1 MRTACAVLA
10 ALLALTAFGCGDD
23 DGGGASSGGEL
34 TDIRVGVLPVAGMAP
49 VYLGIE
55 KGFFREEGLRVK
67 PQVAQGGAAIVPAVL
82 SNDFQFGFGN
92 NISLMVA
99 RSKGLP
105 IRIVTEGNRA
115 GRNDEESLNGLLVS
129 RKGGIESVDD
139 MAGKTFAVS
148 TLENLGE
155 VTIKATLEKHGVN
168 IDRLEFVELPFPDMN
183 VAVEKGEV
191 DVAWQAEPFVTLG
204 QEAGLR
210 KIVDPM
216 IEMMPGL
223 SIATFFGADPYMDS
237 HPEVVEGFRRA
248 MHRSF
253 DYASTH
259 MDEARAI
266 VPSFLEM
273 PPDLL
278 KKVKLNDWTSELN
291 VESIEL
297 TKRLGLEYGLI
308 EEDFNLE
315 DLLPKESE

>member
-1 MRTACAVLA
+1 VSRRAVS
-10 ALLALTAFGCGDD
+10 ALLVALLVAAGCGDD
-23 DGGGASSGGEL
+23 DDGAGSREI
-34 TDIRVGVLPVAGMAP
+34 TEIRVGVLPVAGMAP
-49 VYLGIE
+49 VYLGME
-55 KGFFREEGLRVK
+55 KGFFRDEGLKVK
-67 PQVAQGGAAIVPAVL
+67 PQVAQGGAAIVPAVV

-105 IRIVTEGNRA
+105 IRIVTEGNQAAR
-115 GRNDEESLNGLLVS
+115 DEKDSLNGLMVS
-129 RKGGIESVDD
+129 PKSGIKSVED

-155 VTIKATLEKHGVN
+155 VTIKATLDKHGVET
-168 IDRLEFVELPFPDMN
+168 DRLRFVEIPFPDMN
-183 VAVEKGEV
+183 AAVEKGEV

-204 QEAGLR
+204 EEAGLR
-210 KIVDPM
+210 KIADPM
-216 IEMMPGL
+216 IETLPGL

-237 HPEVVEGFRRA
+237 HPDVVEGFRRA

-253 DYASTH
+253 EYASSH

-266 VPSFLEM
+266 IPSFLEM

-278 KKVKLNDWTSELN
+278 KKVKLNAWTPDLN

-297 TKRLGLEYGLI
+297 TKRLGLKYGLI

-315 DLLPKESE
+315 DLLPKESG